1 MEIETV
7 CLQFRKIFEKI
18 ALMLL
23 VANKESYAEQNDKF
37 VKHYHT
43 KRILNDLERI
53 NPDFYPVPTKRVTHE
68 NKEDE

>member
-1 MEIETV
+1 
-7 CLQFRKIFEKI
+7 
-18 ALMLL
+18 MLL